1 MELRDLIGT
10 KYAPHGRTAAEGL
23 DCYGLAIIVLDMAG
37 IRLPDVFYDD
47 TDTETNRR
55 ILETLEAS
63 IPNTELERPEKN
75 CIIEF
80 NILGQPSHI
89 GIYIGDGEFIHASRQ
104 FGVVIDKLYRW
115 KNRVKGYYR
124 VNN

>member
-1 MELRDLIGT
+1 MELRELIGA
-10 KYAPHGRTAAEGL
+10 KYTPRGRTAAEGL
-23 DCYGLAIIVLDMAG
+23 DCYGLAMIVLDMAG
-37 IRLPDVFYDD
+37 IHLPDVFYED
-47 TDTETNRR
+47 TDAETNKR
-55 ILETLEAS
+55 IMETLEAS
-63 IPNTELERPEKN
+63 IPNTKLENPEKN

-89 GIYIGDGEFIHASRQ
+89 EIYLGDGGFIHASRQ

-115 KNRVKGYYR
+115 ERRVKGYYR

>member
-1 MELRDLIGT
+1 MELRELIGARYT
-10 KYAPHGRTAAEGL
+10 PHGRTAAEGL
-23 DCYGLAIIVLDMAG
+23 DCYGLALAVLNMAG
-37 IRLPDVFYDD
+37 IHLPDVFYED

-55 ILETLEAS
+55 IMETLEAS
-63 IPNTELERPEKN
+63 IPNTKLENPEKN

-80 NILGQPSHI
+80 NISGQPSHI
-89 GIYIGDGEFIHASRQ
+89 GIYLGDGEFIHASKQ

-115 KNRVKGYYR
+115 KSRVKGYYR

>member
-1 MELRDLIGT
+1 
-10 KYAPHGRTAAEGL
+10 
-23 DCYGLAIIVLDMAG
+23 MAG
-37 IRLPDVFYDD
+37 IRLPDVFYGD
-47 TDTETNRR
+47 TDPETNRR

-63 IPNTELERPEKN
+63 IPNTKLETPEKN

-89 GIYIGDGEFIHASRQ
+89 GVYLGDGEFIHASRQ
-104 FGVVIDKLYRW
+104 FGVAIDKLYRW
-115 KNRVKGYYR
+115 KSKVRGYYR